1 MAPHIP
7 DEVVSEILSPALKVS
22 ESMFSDT
29 ESDVSP
35 FATPHVSSSAYLL
48 VCKAWRR
55 VGTPLLYQAVIIR
68 STAQARALQRTL
80 HSNPD
85 FGKFVNKLRVE
96 GGFGVSMEQLLKH
109 TPKLTDIFLSLMIRG
124 SDSTSGLVRGLPH
137 INPTR
142 LIVFEP
148 PPSRGGQLKNI
159 QVADLVKALEK
170 ALPMWTNLADINFPY
185 FSPVS
190 GGIRQ
195 DLVTVASSRDT
206 VQRISFSKLTTI
218 DIPFLASIAARP
230 TLKVIQIRNID
241 AFESEKLISDV
252 AADPRLKQLVQWP
265 ETPETPPDPTALWV
279 ANLSFQAFKNSPQEV
294 VDRIW
299 SCILGF
305 AVPAPYAQA
314 RTMFFTSNPNAT
326 HHDWDIRYGRRR
338 YLTVSKTFCRLAL
351 PYLYHTVYLQLP
363 ATLHAFYDRLT
374 STPALGMHLRG
385 MKLHSQAFQ
394 GGAEYHADMKNFF
407 QTMQALS
414 RRGEPAPATV
424 DANAPPVDMSVVFHH
439 ARCLKRLLGEPRHP
453 RPGEMPCLPWADF
466 VALAQAAGSTME
478 EISNFAFE
486 QPDIN
491 HGPAVFQQFSAL
503 RSFTWACDAGGSQ
516 WDDSQES
523 LFVERV
529 PADGFPAL
537 ESLHLASSGA
547 LIIFTAM
554 DLPKLRRLEF
564 TGQFNPKCH
573 AGDAFLQKHG
583 PKVEGMSMQLLE
595 VEGTP
600 FSGHSVLKLCPRM
613 TVFSCELQSIG
624 GDYFNFAKGTFAPG
638 IQHMSLTTLSVSKKP
653 LQANLD
659 DRAWKKFFDSL
670 KLTHLPSL
678 REIRVGSFEGWPTNE
693 FDISKSVFVKLAERL
708 LPSGVHL
715 TERNGARWHPRLKK

>member
-7 DEVVSEILSPALKVS
+7 DEIVSEILSPALKVS

-35 FATPHVSSSAYLL
+35 FAAPSVSSSTYLL

-55 VGTPLLYQAVIIR
+55 VGTPLLYHVVIIR

-80 HSNPD
+80 HNNPD

-96 GGFGVSMEQLLKH
+96 GGFGVSMEQVLKH

-124 SDSTSGLVRGLPH
+124 SDTSGLVRGLPH

-142 LIVFEP
+142 LIIFEP

-159 QVADLVKALEK
+159 QVRDLVEALEK
-170 ALPMWTNLADINFPY
+170 ALPMWTNLADISFPY

-195 DLVTVASSRDT
+195 DLVTVASARAT
-206 VQRISFSKLTTI
+206 VKKISFPKLTTL

-241 AFESEKLISDV
+241 TLESDKLISDV
-252 AADPRLKQLVQWP
+252 AADPRLQQLVQWP

-279 ANLSFQAFKNSPQEV
+279 ANPSFQPLKNSPQEV
-294 VDRIW
+294 VDSIW

-305 AVPAPYAQA
+305 AVPAPYAQS
-314 RTMFFTSNPNAT
+314 RMMFFTSNPNAT
-326 HHDWDIRYGRRR
+326 HHDWDIRYGRWR
-338 YLTVSKTFCRLAL
+338 YLVVSKTFCRLAL
-351 PYLYHTVYLQLP
+351 PYLYHTVDLQLP
-363 ATLHAFYDRLT
+363 PTLHAFYDCLT
-374 STPALGMHLRG
+374 STPALGMHLRE
-385 MKLHSQAFQ
+385 MKLHNRAFQ
-394 GGAEYHADMKNFF
+394 GGAEYHADMKILF
-407 QTMQALS
+407 QTMQALA
-414 RRGEPAPATV
+414 RRGEPAPATL

-439 ARCLKRLLGEPRHP
+439 ARRLKRLRGEPRYP

-466 VALAQAAGSTME
+466 VALAQTAGSTME
-478 EISNFAFE
+478 EISNLAFE
-486 QPDIN
+486 YPDID

-503 RSFTWACDAGGSQ
+503 RSFTWACDVGRSQ
-516 WDDSQES
+516 WEDSQES
-523 LFVERV
+523 LFVEPV

-564 TGQFNPKCH
+564 TGQFNPNCH
-573 AGDAFLQKHG
+573 AGAAFLQQHG
-583 PKVEGMSMQLLE
+583 PKVEEMSMQLLE
-595 VEGTP
+595 VKDTH
-600 FSGHSVLKLCPRM
+600 FSGHSVLELCPRM
-613 TVFSCELQSIG
+613 TVFSCELQSMG
-624 GDYFNFAKGTFAPG
+624 GDYFDFAKGTFAPG
-638 IQHMSLTTLSVSKKP
+638 FQHMSLTTLSVRKKP
-653 LQANLD
+653 LQGNLD
-659 DRAWKKFFDSL
+659 DRTWKEFFKSL
-670 KLTHLPSL
+670 KLTRLPSL

-693 FDISKSVFVKLAERL
+693 YDISKSIFVKLAEGL
-708 LPSGVHL
+708 LPGGVHL